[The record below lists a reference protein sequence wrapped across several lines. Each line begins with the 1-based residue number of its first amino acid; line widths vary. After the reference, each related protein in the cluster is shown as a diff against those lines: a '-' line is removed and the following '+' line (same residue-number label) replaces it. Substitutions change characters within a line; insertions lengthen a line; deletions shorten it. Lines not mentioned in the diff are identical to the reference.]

1 MIEPAAEERPSTIGD
16 RRRRLVDGTPVPG
29 DHFWT
34 GLGSTAASLDV
45 TGLPGA

>member
-1 MIEPAAEERPSTIGD
+1 MIERAAEERPSTIGD
-16 RRRRLVDGTPVPG
+16 RRLVEGTPVPG

-34 GLGSTAASLDV
+34 GLGNTAASLDV